1 MPAALASIVA
11 RKKNRI
17 PDILHD
23 SDENSATMPT
33 PNDLCCYLTLGLVL
47 ATGVHETAA
56 QESRLSGDIVIRA
69 PVGNSEI
76 VITTTSRLAGA
87 IHSLTWNGQEF
98 INSSDHG
105 RQLQSAANFDAGSTI
120 KNETFNPT
128 EAGSRRDGAGPR
140 SSSKLLKMTAG
151 KNWLQSTTQMA
162 FWLAPGDKS
171 GPHLAKNQQVLSDH
185 LLTKRVEIG
194 YQDMPQVI
202 RYRVTFQV
210 PPGEEHRVAVF
221 EAITG
226 YLPPKFSRF
235 WKFNPVSSQLEKL
248 SNGPG
253 EQPLPVVLATPD
265 GRFAMGCFTP
275 EKQRPDLESI
285 GYGRFRF
292 LAANVVKWNCVF
304 RMRNRQAGIAT
315 GNHSFETFVLVGDL
329 KTVHQ
334 GLEKLQKLA
343 GSDNP

>member
-1 MPAALASIVA
+1 MNHQNARFCKYTVFWVA
-11 RKKNRI
+11 
-17 PDILHD
+17 ILPL
-23 SDENSATMPT
+23 NQAI
-33 PNDLCCYLTLGLVL
+33 
-47 ATGVHETAA
+47 A
-56 QESRLSGDIVIRA
+56 QKPPVQANIVIRA
-69 PVGNSEI
+69 PAGPSEI
-76 VITTTSRLAGA
+76 VIRTTSRLAGA
-87 IHSLTWNGQEF
+87 IDSLTWNGQEF
-98 INSSDHG
+98 INSTDHG

-171 GPHLAKNQQVLSDH
+171 GPHLAKNQQVLSEH

-194 YQDMPQVI
+194 YRDMPQVI

-210 PPGEEHRVAVF
+210 PPAEEHRVAVF
-221 EAITG
+221 EAVTG
-226 YLPPKFSRF
+226 YLPAKFSRF
-235 WKFNPVSSQLEKL
+235 WKFNPQSSQLEGL
-248 SNGPG
+248 SDGPG

-275 EKQRPDLESI
+275 EKQRPLLESI

-292 LAANVVKWNCVF
+292 RAAKVVKWNCVF
-304 RMRNRQAGIAT
+304 RLRNRQAGIPSGKHT
-315 GNHSFETFVLVGDL
+315 FEMFVLVGNL
-329 KTVHQ
+329 KTVQ
-334 GLEKLQKLA
+334 RDLLKLQKLA

>member
-1 MPAALASIVA
+1 VDYQNA
-11 RKKNRI
+11 RS
-17 PDILHD
+17 LLYTVFW
-23 SDENSATMPT
+23 ATLLPLNQAM
-33 PNDLCCYLTLGLVL
+33 
-47 ATGVHETAA
+47 A
-56 QESRLSGDIVIRA
+56 QKPPVQANIVIRA
-69 PVGNSEI
+69 PAGPSEI
-76 VITTTSRLAGA
+76 VIRTTSRLAGA
-87 IHSLTWNGQEF
+87 IDSLTWNGQQF
-98 INSSDHG
+98 INSADHG
-105 RQLQSAANFDAGSTI
+105 RQLQSASNFDAGSAI

-171 GPHLAKNQQVLSDH
+171 GAHLAKNQQVLSGH

-194 YQDMPQVI
+194 YRDMPQVI

-210 PPGEEHRVAVF
+210 PPGEKHRVAVF

-226 YLPPKFSRF
+226 YMPARFSRF
-235 WKFNPVSSQLEKL
+235 WKFNPQSSQLEGL
-248 SNGPG
+248 SDGPG

-265 GRFAMGCFTP
+265 GHFAMGCFTP
-275 EKQRPDLESI
+275 EKKRPDLETI

-292 LAANVVKWNCVF
+292 PHAKVVKWNCVF
-304 RMRNRQAGIAT
+304 RMRNRQAGIPSGEHT
-315 GNHSFETFVLVGDL
+315 FEMFVLVGNL
-329 KTVHQ
+329 KTVQ
-334 GLEKLQKLA
+334 RDLLKLQKLA

>member
-1 MPAALASIVA
+1 VNHQNARFFKYTVFWVA
-11 RKKNRI
+11 
-17 PDILHD
+17 ILPL
-23 SDENSATMPT
+23 NQAI
-33 PNDLCCYLTLGLVL
+33 
-47 ATGVHETAA
+47 A
-56 QESRLSGDIVIRA
+56 QKPPVQANIVIRA
-69 PVGNSEI
+69 PAGPSEI
-76 VITTTSRLAGA
+76 VIRTTSRLAGA
-87 IHSLTWNGQEF
+87 IDSLTWNGQEF
-98 INSSDHG
+98 INSTDHG

-171 GPHLAKNQQVLSDH
+171 GPHLAKNQQVLSEH

-194 YQDMPQVI
+194 YRDMPQVI

-210 PPGEEHRVAVF
+210 PPAEEHRVAVF
-221 EAITG
+221 EAVTG
-226 YLPPKFSRF
+226 YLPAKFSRF
-235 WKFNPVSSQLEKL
+235 WKFNPQSSQLERL
-248 SNGPG
+248 SDGPG

-275 EKQRPDLESI
+275 EKQRPLLESI

-292 LAANVVKWNCVF
+292 RAAKVVKWNCVF
-304 RMRNRQAGIAT
+304 RLRNRQAGIPSGEHT
-315 GNHSFETFVLVGDL
+315 FEMFVLVGNL
-329 KTVHQ
+329 KTVQ
-334 GLEKLQKLA
+334 RDLLKLQKLA